1 MSDLRQRH
9 DAAAARLAEYG
20 QGHLLRFWDELS
32 DGERGELLA
41 DIEAVDFARFG
52 PLIETHVRGKPA
64 FDPPKSIE
72 PPRAFPPQPGPDQ
85 QELYK
90 RARARG
96 VEAIRAGRVAA
107 FTVAGGQGTRLG
119 YDGPKGGF
127 AISPVRN
134 APLFQLFAEGLRG
147 VERRWGRAVDWHIM
161 TSPANHDETIR
172 LFESANWYG
181 LRRGQ
186 VRFFKQ
192 AQAPA
197 FHQNGLVALEQKH
210 RIALSPDGHGGSL
223 AALRASGAL
232 EQMRAAGVDVISYFQ
247 VDNPLVK
254 PIDPLFIGLHLEM
267 GSEMSSKAV
276 AKAHDHERVG
286 AFCDVDGKLQV
297 IEYSDLP
304 EALAVARNPD
314 GSRRFDAGSIA
325 IHVISRELVERLTDP
340 RSAAPMPWHR
350 ALKRVPFVNDA
361 GQTVNPSEPNA
372 VKLEMFVFDAVP
384 LAKNPLVLFTPRA
397 EEFSPVKNAEGDDSP
412 ATTRRDL
419 IRRAAKWLAAC
430 GVNVPRGADGEPPQP
445 IEISP
450 EYAIDVDDLKERLGG
465 RAPHV
470 DWSKPALLA

>member
-1 MSDLRQRH
+1 
-9 DAAAARLAEYG
+9 
-20 QGHLLRFWDELS
+20 
-32 DGERGELLA
+32 
-41 DIEAVDFARFG
+41 
-52 PLIETHVRGKPA
+52 
-64 FDPPKSIE
+64 
-72 PPRAFPPQPGPDQ
+72 
-85 QELYK
+85 
-90 RARARG
+90 
-96 VEAIRAGRVAA
+96 
-107 FTVAGGQGTRLG
+107 
-119 YDGPKGGF
+119 
-127 AISPVRN
+127 
-134 APLFQLFAEGLRG
+134 
-147 VERRWGRAVDWHIM
+147 
-161 TSPANHDETIR
+161 
-172 LFESANWYG
+172 
-181 LRRGQ
+181 
-186 VRFFKQ
+186 
-192 AQAPA
+192 
-197 FHQNGLVALEQKH
+197 
-210 RIALSPDGHGGSL
+210 
-223 AALRASGAL
+223 
-232 EQMRAAGVDVISYFQ
+232 
-247 VDNPLVK
+247 
-254 PIDPLFIGLHLEM
+254 
-267 GSEMSSKAV
+267 MSSKAV